1 LTHDG
6 PVTSSLGTPTA
17 TGAEAAAES
26 RLPRRLGLGSALAV
40 VMGSMIG
47 SGIFRVPGAVAADT
61 GTIGAMMLAWVVAG
75 LVTLCGALALAEVA
89 ALFPRVGGLYVYLH
103 AAYGRLTAF
112 LFGWLILIISPALN
126 AAVALVFGE
135 YIGRLL
141 SLTPLQVHLTAAA
154 AIVVVATS
162 NYRSVSYG
170 AAIQKLTAA
179 AKVTAILALTVA
191 AFVAGQG
198 ASANW
203 HSDAGLAPHTWGGF
217 GLALVAVLWAYNGWQ
232 DVTYVGG
239 EVREPQRTLPR
250 AILGGTFGVM
260 LIYLAINAAYVHVL
274 SVGGMA
280 QSPLVAADVAV
291 RLVGR
296 AGDAAIAALV
306 CVSTF
311 GTLNG
316 GLLVFPRV
324 FFAMADD
331 GLFFR
336 KVAAVHPRFGT
347 PHVAIV
353 LSAVLAVAYLSLRSF
368 EQLIEIAVLGQLP
381 FWALSVG
388 AVLVLRRTLPEL
400 PRPYRSPGY
409 PIVPLLFIAAMLAL
423 LANSLREHP
432 ESTAWT
438 LGAVLAGIPV
448 YFGWRQFGARR

>member
-1 LTHDG
+1 M
-6 PVTSSLGTPTA
+6 TSAPGAPTA
-17 TGAEAAAES
+17 TATEAATDS

-89 ALFPRVGGLYVYLH
+89 ALFPRVGGIYVYLN

-126 AAVALVFGE
+126 GAVALVFGE
-135 YIGRLL
+135 YVGRLL
-141 SLTPLQVHLTAAA
+141 SLTASQARLTAAA

-162 NYRSVSYG
+162 NYRSVRYG
-170 AAIQKLTAA
+170 AAIQQLTTA
-179 AKVTAILALTVA
+179 AKVTAILALAVA

-198 ASANW
+198 GSVNW
-203 HSDAGLAPHTWGGF
+203 HSDAGLAPRTWGGF

-260 LIYLAINAAYVHVL
+260 LIYLAINAAYLHVL

-280 QSPLVAADVAV
+280 DSPLVAADVAV

-316 GLLVFPRV
+316 GLLVFPRI

-353 LSAVLAVAYLSLRSF
+353 LTAVLAVGYLSLRSF

-381 FWALSVG
+381 FWALGVG
-388 AVLVLRRTLPEL
+388 AVLVLRRTLPGL

-448 YFGWRQFGARR
+448 YFGWRHFGTGR

>member
-1 LTHDG
+1 MTASPG
-6 PVTSSLGTPTA
+6 APTA
-17 TGAEAAAES
+17 TAAEAATDS

-89 ALFPRVGGLYVYLH
+89 ALFPKAGGIYVYLH

-126 AAVALVFGE
+126 GAVALVFGE
-135 YIGRLL
+135 YVGRLL
-141 SLTPLQVHLTAAA
+141 SLTALQARLTAAA

-162 NYRSVSYG
+162 NYRSVRYG
-170 AAIQKLTAA
+170 AGIQQLTTA

-191 AFVAGQG
+191 AFVAGQDG
-198 ASANW
+198 PAHW
-203 HSDAGLAPHTWGGF
+203 HSDAGLAPRTWGGF

-250 AILGGTFGVM
+250 AILGGTFSVM
-260 LIYLAINAAYVHVL
+260 LIYLAINAAYLHVL

-280 QSPLVAADVAV
+280 DSPLVAAEVAV

-353 LSAVLAVAYLSLRSF
+353 LSAVLAVGYLSLRSF

-381 FWALSVG
+381 FWALGVG
-388 AVLVLRRTLPEL
+388 AVLVLRRTLPGL
-400 PRPYRSPGY
+400 LRPYRSPGY

-448 YFGWRQFGARR
+448 YFGWRHFTR

>member
-1 LTHDG
+1 MTASPG
-6 PVTSSLGTPTA
+6 APTA
-17 TGAEAAAES
+17 TAAEAATDS

-89 ALFPRVGGLYVYLH
+89 ALFPKAGGIYVYLH

-126 AAVALVFGE
+126 GAVALVFGE
-135 YIGRLL
+135 YVSRLL
-141 SLTPLQVHLTAAA
+141 SLTAPQARLTAAA
-154 AIVVVATS
+154 AIVVVAAS
-162 NYRSVSYG
+162 NYRSVRYG
-170 AAIQKLTAA
+170 AGIQQLTTA

-191 AFVAGQG
+191 AFVAGQDG
-198 ASANW
+198 PAHW
-203 HSDAGLAPHTWGGF
+203 HSDAGLAPRTWGGF

-250 AILGGTFGVM
+250 AILGGTFSVM
-260 LIYLAINAAYVHVL
+260 LIYLAINAAYLHVL

-280 QSPLVAADVAV
+280 DSPLVAAEVAV

-353 LSAVLAVAYLSLRSF
+353 LSAVLAVGYLSLRSF

-381 FWALSVG
+381 FWALGVG
-388 AVLVLRRTLPEL
+388 AVLVLRRTLPGL

-448 YFGWRQFGARR
+448 YFGWRHFTR

>member
-1 LTHDG
+1 M
-6 PVTSSLGTPTA
+6 TSSLDAPTTPAAGEGTD
-17 TGAEAAAES
+17 S
-26 RLPRRLGLGSALAV
+26 RLPRRLGLWSALAV

-89 ALFPRVGGLYVYLH
+89 ALFPRVGGIYAYLH

-135 YIGRLL
+135 YVGRLF
-141 SLTPLQVHLTAAA
+141 SLTAPQVRLTAAA
-154 AIVVVATS
+154 AIVVLATS
-162 NYRSVSYG
+162 NYRSVRYG
-170 AAIQKLTAA
+170 AAIQQLTAA
-179 AKVTAILALTVA
+179 AKVSAILALTVA
-191 AFVAGQG
+191 AFLVGQG
-198 ASANW
+198 GGGNW
-203 HSDAGLAPHTWGGF
+203 HSDAGLTPRTWGGF

-250 AILGGTFGVM
+250 AILGGTLGVM
-260 LIYLAINAAYVHVL
+260 LIYLAVNAAYLQVL
-274 SVGGMA
+274 SVHGMA
-280 QSPLVAADVAV
+280 ASPLVAAEVAV
-291 RLVGR
+291 RLVGP

-324 FFAMADD
+324 LFAMADD
-331 GLFFR
+331 GLFIR

-353 LSAVLAVAYLSLRSF
+353 VSAVLSVAYLSLRNF
-368 EQLIEIAVLGQLP
+368 EQLIEISVLGQLP
-381 FWALSVG
+381 FWALGVG
-388 AVLVLRRTLPEL
+388 AVLVLRRTLPGA
-400 PRPYRSPGY
+400 PRPYRCPGY

-432 ESTAWT
+432 EATGWT

-448 YFGWRQFGARR
+448 YLGWRHFGARA

>member
-1 LTHDG
+1 M
-6 PVTSSLGTPTA
+6 TSAPGAPTA
-17 TGAEAAAES
+17 PAAEAATDS

-89 ALFPRVGGLYVYLH
+89 ALFPRVGGIYVYLH

-126 AAVALVFGE
+126 GAVALVFGE
-135 YIGRLL
+135 YVGRLL
-141 SLTPLQVHLTAAA
+141 SLTAPQARLTAAA

-162 NYRSVSYG
+162 NYRSVRYG
-170 AAIQKLTAA
+170 AAIQQLTTA

-198 ASANW
+198 GSANW
-203 HSDAGLAPHTWGGF
+203 HSEAGLAPRTWGGF

-250 AILGGTFGVM
+250 AILGGTFAVM
-260 LIYLAINAAYVHVL
+260 LIYLAINAAYLHVL

-280 QSPLVAADVAV
+280 DSPLVAAEVAV

-316 GLLVFPRV
+316 GLLVFPRI

-353 LSAVLAVAYLSLRSF
+353 LSAVLAVGYLSLRSF

-381 FWALSVG
+381 FWALGVG
-388 AVLVLRRTLPEL
+388 AVLVLRRTLPGL

-448 YFGWRQFGARR
+448 YFGWRHFGTGR